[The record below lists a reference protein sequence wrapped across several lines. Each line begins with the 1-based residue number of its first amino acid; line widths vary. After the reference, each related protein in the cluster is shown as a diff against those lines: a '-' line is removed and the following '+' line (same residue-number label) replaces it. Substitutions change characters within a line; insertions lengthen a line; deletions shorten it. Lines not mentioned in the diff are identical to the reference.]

1 MEDVDDMKMRIKGTD
16 IDKSKLEEI
25 NKELVSIL
33 KNTFV
38 DIMRITKE
46 NQKDNQIELSVA
58 ITTNLAGFIKSLSP
72 KKALELC
79 IEMAHTIMMVE
90 SKEVDREDITKLANE
105 YFKNEK

>member
-1 MEDVDDMKMRIKGTD
+1 MENIDDIKMRIKGTD
-16 IDKSKLEEI
+16 IDREKLEEI
-25 NKELVSIL
+25 NNELISIL
-33 KNTFV
+33 KNAFV

-58 ITTNLAGFIKSLSP
+58 ITTNLASFINSITP
-72 KKALELC
+72 KKSLELC